1 MESTIIIV
9 HVLAAIGITGL
20 VLLQH
25 GKGADMGASF
35 GSGASQ
41 TIFGSTGSGN
51 ALTQSTT
58 WLAVIFFATSLT
70 LAFLAK
76 QQAGQSVQDSG
87 LLVNPGQVETTLD
100 ISPSRDIP
108 NSPVSAAGS
117 DMPQTPAQSN
127 EAAQTS
133 AEVSVEDGAVAT
145 EALANPEA
153 APEVPGTA
161 AQDQ

>member
-87 LLVNPGQVETTLD
+87 LLVNPGQVEATLD
-100 ISPSRDIP
+100 IAPSRDIP

-117 DMPQTPAQSN
+117 DVPQAPAQAAQSN
-127 EAAQTS
+127 EAAQTIG
-133 AEVSVEDGAVAT
+133 AEAA

-153 APEVPGTA
+153 APEIPGNA